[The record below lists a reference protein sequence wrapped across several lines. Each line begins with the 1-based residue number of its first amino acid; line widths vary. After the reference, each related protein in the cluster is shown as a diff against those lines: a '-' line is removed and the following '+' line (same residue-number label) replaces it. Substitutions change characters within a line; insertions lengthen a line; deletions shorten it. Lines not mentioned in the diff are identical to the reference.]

1 MPPLSLALAQRASA
15 CSRVSSL
22 QARRGARGA
31 SSTRRG
37 VTCVAA
43 FHQGPGSRVVNGVT
57 KLGTVRVQQAVDG
70 EWVILSDELRRRS
83 AAARGV
89 GGKRGGI
96 VLVFGRSFG

>member
-1 MPPLSLALAQRASA
+1 
-15 CSRVSSL
+15 
-22 QARRGARGA
+22 
-31 SSTRRG
+31 
-37 VTCVAA
+37 
-43 FHQGPGSRVVNGVT
+43 VVNGVT